1 MIGLPNPEEE
11 LRVLEE
17 KSNESYGA
25 YKAALDVTAQ
35 LEGSMDGLKE
45 EIQAMTKQLEEE
57 QGNISVYTDR
67 QAKAMAEAELATQQA
82 ILAQEEGSRLDL
94 AAQVKA
100 HSGSVGVVKK
110 EIEDIEL
117 AISKVELEKGNRD
130 HTIKT
135 LQDEIAEQD
144 EVINKL
150 NKEKK
155 HIAETQAKSND
166 DSLSINEKVAH
177 LTSVKS
183 QLESTLDEL
192 ENGLDKEKKNRAAL
206 EKQKRKVEG
215 ELMMAQDSVAD
226 LERSKRDLEGAIAN
240 KDKNNHQLAA
250 KLRTVLLISRDPRE
264 T

>member
-1 MIGLPNPEEE
+1 MG
-11 LRVLEE
+11 
-17 KSNESYGA
+17 
-25 YKAALDVTAQ
+25 
-35 LEGSMDGLKE
+35 
-45 EIQAMTKQLEEE
+45 
-57 QGNISVYTDR
+57 
-67 QAKAMAEAELATQQA
+67 
-82 ILAQEEGSRLDL
+82 
-94 AAQVKA
+94 
-100 HSGSVGVVKK
+100 KK

-183 QLESTLDEL
+183 KLESTLDEL
-192 ENGLDKEKKNRAAL
+192 ENGLDKEKKNRTAL

-215 ELMMAQDSVAD
+215 ELKMAQDSVAD
-226 LERSKRDLEGAIAN
+226 LERSRRDS
-240 KDKNNHQLAA
+240 QS
-250 KLRTVLLISRDPRE
+250 V
-264 T
+264 

>member
-1 MIGLPNPEEE
+1 MGDWGWFVLIQKTRGLIGLPNPEEE
-11 LRVLEE
+11 LRLLEE
-17 KSNESYGA
+17 AANAKYGS
-25 YKAALDVTAQ
+25 YKAALDVTADLQ
-35 LEGSMDGLKE
+35 GSLDGLKSD
-45 EIQAMTKQLEEE
+45 IAAMGKQLAEE

-67 QAKAMAEAELATQQA
+67 QAKAVASKATAESELATQQA
-82 ILAQEEGSRLDL
+82 VLSQEEASRVELSGE
-94 AAQVKA
+94 VKA

-130 HTIKT
+130 HTIKV

-166 DSLSINEKVAH
+166 DMISVNEKVNH
-177 LTSVKS
+177 LNSIKS
-183 QLESTLDEL
+183 KLESTLDEL
-192 ENGLDKEKKNRAAL
+192 EGGLDRKKKSRATL

-215 ELMMAQDSVAD
+215 DLKIAQD
-226 LERSKRDLEGAIAN
+226 G
-240 KDKNNHQLAA
+240 
-250 KLRTVLLISRDPRE
+250 
-264 T
+264 